1 LIAEFL
7 PEAITELE
15 EAYTFYEGRVPGL
28 GADFKSEARHALG
41 LVLQQPKAWTP
52 IGGGLRQ
59 CRLNRFPYALVY
71 GARKQRIIII
81 AVANLKRRPRY
92 WRKRLRRKS
101 RSE

>member
-7 PEAITELE
+7 PEAIAELE
-15 EAYTFYEGRVPGL
+15 EAYQFYEGRVPGL
-28 GADFKSEARHALG
+28 GTDFKSEARHALG
-41 LVLQQPKAWTP
+41 LILEQPRAWTP

-71 GARKQRIIII
+71 GARKKRIIVI

-92 WRKRLRRKS
+92 WRNRLKGKS
-101 RSE
+101 RPR